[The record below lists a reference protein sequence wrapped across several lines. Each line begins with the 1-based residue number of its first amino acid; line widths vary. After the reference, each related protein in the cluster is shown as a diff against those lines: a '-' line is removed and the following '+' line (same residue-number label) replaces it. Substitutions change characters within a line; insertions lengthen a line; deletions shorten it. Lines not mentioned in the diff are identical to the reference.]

1 MFDYKYIA
9 IDLKSFYA
17 SVECADRGL
26 NPLTT
31 NLVVADARRSEK
43 TICLAV
49 SPSLKAYGVGGRARL
64 FEAVRQVRE
73 VNAERLQALRCAR
86 AGAHS
91 DARTSGRAEV
101 QKAKSANARTR
112 ACVEACAA
120 TPDGRSNTASRACK
134 GDFGSEGSDNQSFRN
149 PHLFE
154 DDCTGRDL
162 EKYRPF
168 EQSLFTSASFD
179 DAVVQQNP
187 EVELDFLIARPR
199 MAKYIE
205 VSTKIYQVY
214 LKYFSPDDIHVY
226 SIDEVFID
234 ASKYANVHKMDIK
247 TLASTVVSDVFQTTG
262 ITATAGIGTN
272 LFLSKVALD
281 VLAKHEEPDENGV
294 RIAMLG
300 EQTYKE
306 RIWPHRPLTDIWRVG
321 RGYARKLEANGMFTM
336 GDVARCSLGNRGD
349 KLNED
354 LLFKLF
360 GKNAELL
367 IDHAWGHEPV
377 TMREIKEYKPAVNC
391 KASGQVLQHAYST
404 KAARLVVRE
413 MADAL
418 AFDLLAEG
426 LVTDKLTLTVGYDCS
441 CLEDGA
447 LATAYAG
454 PVTSDRYGREV
465 PQHAHGTVNL
475 EEYTASSRIIT
486 KAILEL
492 YDRLVNPKLLVRRIN
507 LSAERVVSKE
517 IAEQEKSH
525 GQMSLFDWE
534 EEAGAPSAGTGAA
547 AADADVATA
556 GVVPAGAAGAHRTAA
571 GGMPGAPFGAECG
584 EGAAGVSPSS
594 PSSSEAALLEKERFL
609 HDAVLDVRNKFG
621 KNAVLRAVSLQEG
634 ATARQRNNQIGGHNA

>member
-1 MFDYKYIA
+1 MFEYKYIA

-31 NLVVADARRSEK
+31 NLVVADARRTEK

-73 VNAERLQALRCAR
+73 VNAERLQALRRARAGASLNAR

-91 DARTSGRAEV
+91 DAWAVAR
-101 QKAKSANARTR
+101 SASHTNA
-112 ACVEACAA
+112 CLAA
-120 TPDGRSNTASRACK
+120 SDGRNNVASCAHK
-134 GDFGSEGSDNQSFRN
+134 SDFDSEGSGNQSFQS

-162 EKYRPF
+162 EKYRAF
-168 EQSLFTSASFD
+168 EQSLFTFASFD
-179 DAVVQQNP
+179 DAVVQQSP

-205 VSTKIYQVY
+205 ISTKIYQVY
-214 LKYFSPDDIHVY
+214 LKYFSPEDIHVY

-294 RIAMLG
+294 RIAMLD

-336 GDVARCSLGNRGD
+336 GDVARCSLGGRGD

-367 IDHAWGHEPV
+367 IDHAWGYEPV

-426 LVTDKLTLTVGYDCS
+426 LVTDKLTLTVGYDRS

-447 LATAYAG
+447 LAAAYAG
-454 PVTSDRYGREV
+454 PVTFDRYGWEV

-492 YDRLVNPKLLVRRIN
+492 YDRSVNPKLLVRRIN
-507 LSAERVVSKE
+507 LSAERVVPKE

-534 EEAGAPSAGTGAA
+534 EEAGASSAGAG
-547 AADADVATA
+547 VATA
-556 GVVPAGAAGAHRTAA
+556 GAAGTHRGTAGGTAGA
-571 GGMPGAPFGAECG
+571 PVGAECG
-584 EGAAGVSPSS
+584 AGVADARPANPSP
-594 PSSSEAALLEKERFL
+594 SEAALLEKERFL

>member
-1 MFDYKYIA
+1 M
-9 IDLKSFYA
+9 
-17 SVECADRGL
+17 
-26 NPLTT
+26 
-31 NLVVADARRSEK
+31 
-43 TICLAV
+43 
-49 SPSLKAYGVGGRARL
+49 
-64 FEAVRQVRE
+64 VRQ
-73 VNAERLQALRCAR
+73 NA
-86 AGAHS
+86 
-91 DARTSGRAEV
+91 
-101 QKAKSANARTR
+101 
-112 ACVEACAA
+112 
-120 TPDGRSNTASRACK
+120 
-134 GDFGSEGSDNQSFRN
+134 
-149 PHLFE
+149 
-154 DDCTGRDL
+154 
-162 EKYRPF
+162 
-168 EQSLFTSASFD
+168 
-179 DAVVQQNP
+179 

-214 LKYFSPDDIHVY
+214 LKYFSPEDIHVY

-247 TLASTVVSDVFQTTG
+247 TLASTVVSDVFRTTG

-294 RIAMLG
+294 RIAMLD
-300 EQTYKE
+300 EQAYKE

-336 GDVARCSLGNRGD
+336 GDVARCSVGGRGD

-391 KASGQVLQHAYST
+391 KASGQVLQHAYSA

-426 LVTDKLTLTVGYDCS
+426 LVTDKLTLTVGYDRS

-447 LATAYAG
+447 LAAAYAG

-465 PQHAHGTVNL
+465 PAHAHGTVNL
-475 EEYTASSRIIT
+475 EECTASSRTIT

-492 YDRLVNPKLLVRRIN
+492 YDRSVDPKLLVRRIN
-507 LSAERVVSKE
+507 LSAERVVPKE

-534 EEAGAPSAGTGAA
+534 EEAGASSSGAGA
-547 AADADVATA
+547 ATA
-556 GVVPAGAAGAHRTAA
+556 GAARTHRDAA
-571 GGMPGAPFGAECG
+571 GGTPGASVGAECG
-584 EGAAGVSPSS
+584 TGVAGAHSANTSP
-594 PSSSEAALLEKERFL
+594 SEAALLEKERFL

-621 KNAVLRAVSLQEG
+621 KNAVFRAVSLQEG

>member
-1 MFDYKYIA
+1 MFEYKYIA

-154 DDCTGRDL
+154 DDCTGRDF

-214 LKYFSPDDIHVY
+214 LKYFSPEDIHVY

-426 LVTDKLTLTVGYDCS
+426 LVTDKLTLTVGYDRS

-447 LATAYAG
+447 LAAAYAG
-454 PVTSDRYGREV
+454 PVVSDRYGREV
-465 PQHAHGTVNL
+465 PQHTHGTVNL

-486 KAILEL
+486 KAILGL
-492 YDRLVNPKLLVRRIN
+492 YDRTVNPKLLIRRIN
-507 LSAERVVSKE
+507 LSAERVVPKE
-517 IAEQEKSH
+517 VAEQEKSH

-534 EEAGAPSAGTGAA
+534 EEAEALFASAGAA
-547 AADADVATA
+547 RAGTA
-556 GVVPAGAAGAHRTAA
+556 IENAAGAHRTAA

-621 KNAVLRAVSLQEG
+621 KNAVFRAVSLQEG

>member
-1 MFDYKYIA
+1 MFEYKYIA

-64 FEAVRQVRE
+64 FEAVRQMRE
-73 VNAERLQALRCAR
+73 VNAERLQALRHAR
-86 AGAHS
+86 AGTPLNARAEAHS
-91 DARTSGRAEV
+91 DAWAG
-101 QKAKSANARTR
+101 
-112 ACVEACAA
+112 
-120 TPDGRSNTASRACK
+120 GRSEVHTKTCAIALDGKNDAASCAH
-134 GDFGSEGSDNQSFRN
+134 GDDSDSEGSGNQSFRN
-149 PHLFE
+149 PHLLK

-162 EKYRPF
+162 EKYRSF

-214 LKYFSPDDIHVY
+214 LKYFSPEDIHVY

-294 RIAMLG
+294 RIAMLD
-300 EQTYKE
+300 EQAYKE

-404 KAARLVVRE
+404 NAAHLVVRE

-426 LVTDKLTLTVGYDCS
+426 LVTDKLTLTVGYDRS

-447 LATAYAG
+447 LATAYVG
-454 PVTSDRYGREV
+454 PVASDRYGREV
-465 PQHAHGTVNL
+465 PAHAHGTVNL
-475 EEYTASSRIIT
+475 EEYTASSRAIT
-486 KAILEL
+486 KAILGL
-492 YDRLVNPKLLVRRIN
+492 YDRTVNPRLLVRRIN
-507 LSAERVVSKE
+507 LSAERVVPKE
-517 IAEQEKSH
+517 VAEQEKSH

-534 EEAGAPSAGTGAA
+534 EEAGAPSADTGAA
-547 AADADVATA
+547 T
-556 GVVPAGAAGAHRTAA
+556 AGAAGTHCAAGRGAA
-571 GGMPGAPFGAECG
+571 GGISGAPVGAEC
-584 EGAAGVSPSS
+584 EVGAAGARPANPSPSES
-594 PSSSEAALLEKERFL
+594 ALLEKERFL

-621 KNAVLRAVSLQEG
+621 KNAVFRAVSLQEG
-634 ATARQRNNQIGGHNA
+634 ATARQRNKQIGGHNA

>member
-1 MFDYKYIA
+1 MFDTDERIYIA

-17 SVECADRGL
+17 SVECVERGL
-26 NPLTT
+26 DPLDT
-31 NLVVADARRSEK
+31 NLVVADASRTEK

-49 SPSLKAYGVGGRARL
+49 SPSLKAYKIPGRARL
-64 FEAVRQVRE
+64 FEVVQRVKE
-73 VNAERLQALRCAR
+73 INAAR
-86 AGAHS
+86 K
-91 DARTSGRAEV
+91 RRAKNYKFEG
-101 QKAKSANARTR
+101 KSYI
-112 ACVEACAA
+112 
-120 TPDGRSNTASRACK
+120 AS
-134 GDFGSEGSDNQSFRN
+134 E
-149 PHLFE
+149 
-154 DDCTGRDL
+154 L
-162 EKYRPF
+162 EKNKN
-168 EQSLFTSASFD
+168 L
-179 DAVVQQNP
+179 
-187 EVELDFLIARPR
+187 ELSYIVAPPQ
-199 MAKYIE
+199 MALYTKY
-205 VSTKIYQVY
+205 STAIYEIY
-214 LKYFSPDDIHVY
+214 LKYVAPEDMHVY

-234 ASKYANVHKMDIK
+234 ITNYMKLYNSTAEDI
-247 TLASTVVSDVFQTTG
+247 ARMIIGDVLHETG
-262 ITATAGIGTN
+262 ITATVGIGTN
-272 LFLSKVALD
+272 LYLCKIAMD
-281 VLAKHEEPDENGV
+281 VMAKRMIPDENGA
-294 RIAMLG
+294 RIAYLDVVK
-300 EQTYKE
+300 YRKE
-306 RIWPHRPLTDIWRVG
+306 LWSHTPLTDFWRIG
-321 RGYARKLEANGMFTM
+321 SGISKKLEANRLYTM

-621 KNAVLRAVSLQEG
+621 KNAVFRAVSLQEG

>member
-1 MFDYKYIA
+1 MFEYKYIA

-73 VNAERLQALRCAR
+73 VNAERLQALRRVR
-86 AGAHS
+86 AGACS
-91 DARTSGRAEV
+91 DAWASGRAGA
-101 QKAKSANARTR
+101 QKEKSANAQTRTY
-112 ACVEACAA
+112 AETCAA
-120 TPDGRSNTASRACK
+120 PPDERITAVSHIHK
-134 GDFGSEGSDNQSFRN
+134 SDFDSEGSGNQSFQI

-162 EKYRPF
+162 EKYRAF
-168 EQSLFTSASFD
+168 EQALFTSASFD
-179 DAVVQQNP
+179 DAVVQQDP
-187 EVELDFLIARPR
+187 KVELDFLIARPR

-214 LKYFSPDDIHVY
+214 LKYFSPEDIHVY

-294 RIAMLG
+294 RIAMLD
-300 EQTYKE
+300 EQAYKE

-336 GDVARCSLGNRGD
+336 GDVARCSLGGRSD

-404 KAARLVVRE
+404 TAARLVVRE

-426 LVTDKLTLTVGYDCS
+426 LVTDKLTLTVGYDRS

-454 PVTSDRYGREV
+454 PIVSDRYGREV

-475 EEYTASSRIIT
+475 EEYTASSRAIT
-486 KAILEL
+486 KAILGL
-492 YDRLVNPKLLVRRIN
+492 YDRTVNPKLLVRRIN
-507 LSAERVVSKE
+507 LSAERVVPKE
-517 IAEQEKSH
+517 VAEQEKSH

-534 EEAGAPSAGTGAA
+534 EEAGAPSAGTGVAA
-547 AADADVATA
+547 
-556 GVVPAGAAGAHRTAA
+556 AGAAGTHCGTA
-571 GGMPGAPFGAECG
+571 GGIPGATIGAKCG
-584 EGAAGVSPSS
+584 VGAADAPPSTSPST
-594 PSSSEAALLEKERFL
+594 SESALLEKERFL

-621 KNAVLRAVSLQEG
+621 KNAVFRAVSLQEG

>member
-1 MFDYKYIA
+1 MFEYKYIA

-134 GDFGSEGSDNQSFRN
+134 GDFGSEGSGNQSFRN
-149 PHLFE
+149 PHLLK
-154 DDCTGRDL
+154 DDCTGCDL

-179 DAVVQQNP
+179 DAVVRQKP

-214 LKYFSPDDIHVY
+214 LKYFSPGDIHVY

-294 RIAMLG
+294 RIAMLD
-300 EQTYKE
+300 ERAYKE

-336 GDVARCSLGNRGD
+336 GDVARCSLGGRGD

-391 KASGQVLQHAYST
+391 KASGQVLQHAYSA

-426 LVTDKLTLTVGYDCS
+426 LVTDKLTLTVGYDRS

-447 LATAYAG
+447 LAAAYAG

-492 YDRLVNPKLLVRRIN
+492 YDRAVDPKLLVRRIN
-507 LSAERVVSKE
+507 LSAERVVPKE

-534 EEAGAPSAGTGAA
+534 EEAGASSAGAGAA
-547 AADADVATA
+547 TAT
-556 GVVPAGAAGAHRTAA
+556 AGAAGTHRDAA
-571 GGMPGAPFGAECG
+571 GGTPGVPIGAECG
-584 EGAAGVSPSS
+584 SSAASTRLTNPSPSES
-594 PSSSEAALLEKERFL
+594 ALLEKERFL
-609 HDAVLDVRNKFG
+609 HDAVLDVRSKFG
-621 KNAVLRAVSLQEG
+621 KNAVFRAVSLQEG
-634 ATARQRNNQIGGHNA
+634 AMARQRNNQIGGHNA

>member
-1 MFDYKYIA
+1 MFEYKYIA

-31 NLVVADARRSEK
+31 NLVVADARRTEK

-73 VNAERLQALRCAR
+73 VNAERLQALRRACAGASSNAR
-86 AGAHS
+86 SEAHS
-91 DARTSGRAEV
+91 DTWASGRSEV
-101 QKAKSANARTR
+101 HTK
-112 ACVEACAA
+112 ACAV
-120 TPDGRSNTASRACK
+120 TLGGKNNASSFARES
-134 GDFGSEGSDNQSFRN
+134 DFDSEGSGNQSFQS

-214 LKYFSPDDIHVY
+214 LKYFSPEDIHVY

-234 ASKYANVHKMDIK
+234 ASKYANVHRMDIK

-281 VLAKHEEPDENGV
+281 ILAKHEEPDENGV
-294 RIAMLG
+294 RIAILD
-300 EQTYKE
+300 EQAYKE

-336 GDVARCSLGNRGD
+336 GDVARCSLGGRGD

-391 KASGQVLQHAYST
+391 KASGQVLQHAYSA

-426 LVTDKLTLTVGYDCS
+426 SVTDKFTLTVGYDRS

-447 LATAYAG
+447 LAAAYAG

-465 PQHAHGTVNL
+465 PRHAHGTVNL

-492 YDRLVNPKLLVRRIN
+492 YDRSVNPKLLVRRIN
-507 LSAERVVSKE
+507 LSAERVVPKE

-534 EEAGAPSAGTGAA
+534 EEAGASSAGAGA
-547 AADADVATA
+547 VTATA
-556 GVVPAGAAGAHRTAA
+556 GDAGTHRDAASGT
-571 GGMPGAPFGAECG
+571 PGAPIGAECG
-584 EGAAGVSPSS
+584 AGVAGARSTNPSPSES
-594 PSSSEAALLEKERFL
+594 ALLEKERFL

-621 KNAVLRAVSLQEG
+621 KNAVFRAVSLQEG

>member
-31 NLVVADARRSEK
+31 NLVVADARRTEK

-73 VNAERLQALRCAR
+73 VNAARLQALRRAR
-86 AGAHS
+86 AGAYS
-91 DARTSGRAEV
+91 DAWAGGRAGA
-101 QKAKSANARTR
+101 QKEKSANAQTWSY
-112 ACVEACAA
+112 AEACAA
-120 TPDGRSNTASRACK
+120 TPDGRIIAASHTHK
-134 GDFGSEGSDNQSFRN
+134 GDFCSEGAGNQSFRN

-162 EKYRPF
+162 EKYRAF
-168 EQSLFTSASFD
+168 EQALFTSSSFD

-205 VSTKIYQVY
+205 ISTKIYQVY
-214 LKYFSPDDIHVY
+214 LKYFSPEDIHVY

-294 RIAMLG
+294 RIAMLD
-300 EQTYKE
+300 EQAYKE
-306 RIWPHRPLTDIWRVG
+306 RIWSHRPLTDIWRVG
-321 RGYARKLEANGMFTM
+321 RGYARKLEVNGMFTM
-336 GDVARCSLGNRGD
+336 GDIARCSLGSRGD

-367 IDHAWGHEPV
+367 IDHAWGREPV

-404 KAARLVVRE
+404 TAARLVVRE

-426 LVTDKLTLTVGYDCS
+426 LVTDKLTLTVGYDRS

-447 LATAYAG
+447 LAAAYAG

-465 PQHAHGTVNL
+465 PQHAHGTANL
-475 EEYTASSRIIT
+475 EECTASSRIIT

-492 YDRLVNPKLLVRRIN
+492 YDRSVNPKLLVRRIN
-507 LSAERVVSKE
+507 LSAERVVPKE

-534 EEAGAPSAGTGAA
+534 EEAGASSSSAG
-547 AADADVATA
+547 VATA
-556 GVVPAGAAGAHRTAA
+556 GAAGTHRGTAGGTAGA
-571 GGMPGAPFGAECG
+571 PVGAECG
-584 EGAAGVSPSS
+584 AGVADARPANPSP
-594 PSSSEAALLEKERFL
+594 SEAALLEKERFL

>member
-1 MFDYKYIA
+1 MFEYKYIA

-73 VNAERLQALRCAR
+73 VNAERLQVLRRARAGVSLNARVGAHPGAR

-91 DARTSGRAEV
+91 GAWAVAR
-101 QKAKSANARTR
+101 SASHTN
-112 ACVEACAA
+112 ACAA
-120 TPDGRSNTASRACK
+120 AFGGKNDVASCTHK
-134 GDFGSEGSDNQSFRN
+134 SDLDSEGSGNQCFQN

-162 EKYRPF
+162 EKYRAF
-168 EQSLFTSASFD
+168 EQTLFTSASFD

-214 LKYFSPDDIHVY
+214 LKYFSPEDIHVY

-294 RIAMLG
+294 RIAMLD
-300 EQTYKE
+300 EQAYKE
-306 RIWPHRPLTDIWRVG
+306 RIWLHRPLTDIWRVG

-336 GDVARCSLGNRGD
+336 GDVARCSLGGRGD

-404 KAARLVVRE
+404 NAARLVVRE

-426 LVTDKLTLTVGYDCS
+426 LVTDKLTLTVGYDRS
-441 CLEDGA
+441 CLEDGG
-447 LATAYAG
+447 LVTAYAG

-465 PQHAHGTVNL
+465 PAHAHGTVNL
-475 EEYTASSRIIT
+475 EEYTASSRVIT
-486 KAILEL
+486 KAILGL
-492 YDRLVNPKLLVRRIN
+492 YDRTVNPRLLVRRIN
-507 LSAERVVSKE
+507 LSAERVVPKKV
-517 IAEQEKSH
+517 AEQEKSH

-534 EEAGAPSAGTGAA
+534 EEVGAPSAGTGAA
-547 AADADVATA
+547 AA
-556 GVVPAGAAGAHRTAA
+556 GAAGCGTAGTHCAAGCGAA
-571 GGMPGAPFGAECG
+571 GGAECR
-584 EGAAGVSPSS
+584 AGVAGVRPANSS
-594 PSSSEAALLEKERFL
+594 PSESALLEKERFL
-609 HDAVLDVRNKFG
+609 HNAVLDVRNKFG
-621 KNAVLRAVSLQEG
+621 KNAVFRATSLQEG

>member
-1 MFDYKYIA
+1 MFEYKYIA

-31 NLVVADARRSEK
+31 NLVVADARRTEK

-73 VNAERLQALRCAR
+73 VNAERLQALRRAR
-86 AGAHS
+86 AGASPNARSEAHS
-91 DARTSGRAEV
+91 DAWAIAR
-101 QKAKSANARTR
+101 SASHTNACI
-112 ACVEACAA
+112 AASDGKNNVASCARK
-120 TPDGRSNTASRACK
+120 DSF
-134 GDFGSEGSDNQSFRN
+134 DSEGSGNQSFRS
-149 PHLFE
+149 PHLLK

-168 EQSLFTSASFD
+168 EQSLFTSSSFD
-179 DAVVQQNP
+179 DAVVRQNP
-187 EVELDFLIARPR
+187 EVELDFFIARPR

-214 LKYFSPDDIHVY
+214 LKYFSPEDIHVY

-247 TLASTVVSDVFQTTG
+247 TLASTVVSDVFQATG

-294 RIAMLG
+294 RIAMLD
-300 EQTYKE
+300 EQAYKE

-336 GDVARCSLGNRGD
+336 GDVARCSLGGRGD

-391 KASGQVLQHAYST
+391 KASGQVLQHAYSA

-426 LVTDKLTLTVGYDCS
+426 LVTDKLTLTVGYDRS

-447 LATAYAG
+447 LAAAYAG

-475 EEYTASSRIIT
+475 EEYTASSRAIT
-486 KAILEL
+486 KAILGL
-492 YDRLVNPKLLVRRIN
+492 YDRTVNPRLLVRRIN
-507 LSAERVVSKE
+507 LSAERVVPKE
-517 IAEQEKSH
+517 VAEQEKSH

-534 EEAGAPSAGTGAA
+534 EEAGASSAGAGA
-547 AADADVATA
+547 VTATA
-556 GVVPAGAAGAHRTAA
+556 GTAGTHRDAA
-571 GGMPGAPFGAECG
+571 GGTPGAPVGAEC
-584 EGAAGVSPSS
+584 EAGVAGARPTNPSP
-594 PSSSEAALLEKERFL
+594 SEAALLEKERFL

-621 KNAVLRAVSLQEG
+621 KNAVFRAVSLQEG

>member
-1 MFDYKYIA
+1 MFEYKYIA

-26 NPLTT
+26 DPLTT
-31 NLVVADARRSEK
+31 NLVVADARRTEK

-73 VNAERLQALRCAR
+73 VNAERLQALRRAR
-86 AGAHS
+86 AGTPLNACAGAHS
-91 DARTSGRAEV
+91 EAWTSR
-101 QKAKSANARTR
+101 QAKVHTK
-112 ACVEACAA
+112 ACAV
-120 TPDGRSNTASRACK
+120 TLGGKNNASSCAHGGNC
-134 GDFGSEGSDNQSFRN
+134 DSEGSGNQSFRD
-149 PHLFE
+149 PHFLE

-179 DAVVQQNP
+179 DAVVRQNA

-205 VSTKIYQVY
+205 ASTKIYQVY
-214 LKYFSPDDIHVY
+214 LKYFSPEDIHVY

-247 TLASTVVSDVFQTTG
+247 TLASTVVSDVFRTTG

-281 VLAKHEEPDENGV
+281 VLAKHEDPDENGV
-294 RIAMLG
+294 RIAMLD
-300 EQTYKE
+300 EQAYKE

-336 GDVARCSLGNRGD
+336 GDVARCSVGGRGD

-391 KASGQVLQHAYST
+391 KASGQVLQHAYSA

-426 LVTDKLTLTVGYDCS
+426 LVTDKLTLTVGYDRS

-447 LATAYAG
+447 LAAAYAG

-465 PQHAHGTVNL
+465 PAHAHGTVNL
-475 EEYTASSRIIT
+475 EECTASSRTIT

-492 YDRLVNPKLLVRRIN
+492 YDRSVDPKLLVRRIN
-507 LSAERVVSKE
+507 LSAERVVPKE

-534 EEAGAPSAGTGAA
+534 EEAGASSSGAGA
-547 AADADVATA
+547 ATA
-556 GVVPAGAAGAHRTAA
+556 GAARTHRDAA
-571 GGMPGAPFGAECG
+571 GGTPGASVGAECG
-584 EGAAGVSPSS
+584 TGVAGAHSANTSP
-594 PSSSEAALLEKERFL
+594 SEAALLEKERFL

-621 KNAVLRAVSLQEG
+621 KNAVFRAVSLQEG